1 MSLGHFTI
9 DVYANLLPVM
19 FPLLVV
25 PLGLNYIQV
34 GFAATTFTITSS
46 LMQPVFG
53 HLGDRF
59 GSRYLAP
66 LGVAWIATFMGLVS
80 FAWDYSSLLVLI
92 ALAGLGSAAFHP
104 QGAMNAGFAAG
115 PQRATGM
122 SIFSL
127 GGSAGFSLGPV
138 IGGAIFTSALG
149 LRGSAVLIPFGLVVA
164 IYLHGVIAAID
175 HERHNSVVIA
185 TAVRREPVVL
195 ARVAALVIV
204 VMLRSWSLS
213 ALTTYVPLLYRAW
226 GLGLA
231 VSSQTLFVLLASGAV
246 GVLIGGY
253 LADRL
258 GARKVV
264 ALSLFFFAP
273 AIGLFL
279 LIPMPA
285 SLIFALLAGLFGEAS
300 LPVTLVM
307 AQELLPR
314 NVGMA
319 SGLIL
324 GLAFVAGGIG
334 VSITGLVADQY
345 GLYFALMTLTVLPLV
360 AALLCLRLPTVRQA
374 VTS

>member
-1 MSLGHFTI
+1 
-9 DVYANLLPVM
+9 
-19 FPLLVV
+19 
-25 PLGLNYIQV
+25 
-34 GFAATTFTITSS
+34 
-46 LMQPVFG
+46 
-53 HLGDRF
+53 
-59 GSRYLAP
+59 
-66 LGVAWIATFMGLVS
+66 
-80 FAWDYSSLLVLI
+80 
-92 ALAGLGSAAFHP
+92 
-104 QGAMNAGFAAG
+104 
-115 PQRATGM
+115 
-122 SIFSL
+122 
-127 GGSAGFSLGPV
+127 
-138 IGGAIFTSALG
+138 
-149 LRGSAVLIPFGLVVA
+149 
-164 IYLHGVIAAID
+164 
-175 HERHNSVVIA
+175 
-185 TAVRREPVVL
+185 
-195 ARVAALVIV
+195 
-204 VMLRSWSLS
+204 
-213 ALTTYVPLLYRAW
+213 
-226 GLGLA
+226 